1 MWKTGTLVAWCQ
13 VPSNYRPRGW
23 VWGRSNPLWRG
34 PSLLPAEDAPL
45 FQSAHFS
52 AFFCAPL
59 RLQTLHCCAGFRSQ
73 TMFFGCSSFSN
84 GTLSFFPQIL
94 LLSLIST
101 DFHQV
106 SVMVMMMIMVMM
118 VLVVVVMMTDMMI
131 MMMTK
136 NNFR

>member
-1 MWKTGTLVAWCQ
+1 M
-13 VPSNYRPRGW
+13 
-23 VWGRSNPLWRG
+23 
-34 PSLLPAEDAPL
+34 LPAEDAPL

-52 AFFCAPL
+52 VFFCAPL

-106 SVMVMMMIMVMM
+106 SDGDDDDDDNGDDGVGGGDDYVRY
-118 VLVVVVMMTDMMI
+118 DDNDDEE
-131 MMMTK
+131 K
-136 NNFR
+136 NNFH